1 MMLRNAAEMVYA
13 FGEAM
18 QDGRTLRAHG
28 VPPQSWM
35 TQMESTT
42 DFASAGC
49 RTGGWF
55 FNA

>member
-1 MMLRNAAEMVYA
+1 MMLRNAAEMIYA

-18 QDGRTLRAHG
+18 QDGRTLRAHE
-28 VPPQSWM
+28 VPPHSWM

>member
-1 MMLRNAAEMVYA
+1 MVLRVSAEMICA

-18 QDGRTLRAHG
+18 QNGTTLRAHG

-42 DFASAGC
+42 VFASAGC
-49 RTGGWF
+49 LTGGWF